1 MWPAVV
7 LVPPAAQFIAFVA
20 VGGDLAVRGAI
31 VLFVLVSLALMG
43 VGFVILARAAG
54 WPRERLRRA
63 AALGLVSGL
72 IWFALVVGLLYLAVL
87 ECAAENAKCLS

>member
-1 MWPAVV
+1 
-7 LVPPAAQFIAFVA
+7 LIAFVA

-63 AALGLVSGL
+63 AALGLVP
-72 IWFALVVGLLYLAVL
+72 A
-87 ECAAENAKCLS
+87 